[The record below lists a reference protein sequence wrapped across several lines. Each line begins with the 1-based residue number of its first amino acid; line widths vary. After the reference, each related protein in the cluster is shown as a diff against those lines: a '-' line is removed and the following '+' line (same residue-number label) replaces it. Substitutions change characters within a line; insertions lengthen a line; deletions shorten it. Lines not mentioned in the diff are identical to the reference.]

1 VSGKKQ
7 NSTNGKTVWEIE
19 QLERR
24 KAYDALSAGQ
34 KQSIHDFLVTFV
46 SVRKCVV
53 GLMPLNYE
61 DLCNLESAWWR
72 MRGSFGLDLDPY
84 NPEIDRD

>member
-1 VSGKKQ
+1 MSDKKQ
-7 NSTNGKTVWEIE
+7 NSTNGLTVWEIE

-24 KAYDALSAGQ
+24 KAYDALSARQ

-46 SVRKCVV
+46 NVRNCAAE
-53 GLMPLNYE
+53 LTPLNYE
-61 DLCNLESAWWR
+61 DLCKLDSAWWR